1 MAKKSESSLEKKLTL
16 KTESYWNDAD
26 KKAVKAT
33 FDFSDDYKEF
43 LKVNKTEREVVDAFV
58 AQAAKAGFK
67 DINKVKKLKTGD
79 KVYMVN
85 RNKTMCMAVIGKKP
99 LTDGYRLVA
108 SHVDSPR
115 IDLKQKPLYE
125 DSDIELAIFKTHYY
139 GGIKKYQWVNIPL
152 AIHGVVVTSTGKT
165 VKINIGEGEDDPAF
179 VISDLLP
186 HLAHKAQGDRKIF
199 DGIRGEELRILA
211 GHMPL
216 KTEKE
221 AKEKL
226 KLNILKILNDKYGI
240 TEEDLVSAELEAVP
254 AMNPRDI
261 GLDRSMIGAYGQ
273 DDRAC
278 AYTSFRAIMDVKS
291 PEYTSI
297 AYFFDKE
304 EIGSVGATGAQ
315 SNYLELSFIMLMERL
330 TPGFKYS
337 TLKMA
342 ISNGYCL
349 SGDVDVAMQPNFK
362 EVHEAQNSARMGHG
376 IVICKYG
383 GARGKGGA
391 NDASAEFTGQVRN
404 LFNKNNV
411 PWQYAQ
417 LGKVDEGG
425 GGTVARFI
433 AENSIDTIDCGPA
446 LIGMHSPFEIA
457 SKADIYNTYKAY
469 SAFFTEKEL

>member
-1 MAKKSESSLEKKLTL
+1 MAEKKGSKLEEKLTR
-16 KTESYWNDAD
+16 KTESYWNRTQKKDD
-26 KKAVKAT
+26 KAI
-33 FDFSDDYKEF
+33 FDFSDRYMTF
-43 LKVNKTEREVVDAFV
+43 LKENKTEREVVDFFV
-58 AQAAKAGFK
+58 ALAEKKGFK
-67 DINKVKKLKTGD
+67 DVEKVKKLKAGD

-85 RNKTMCMAVIGKKP
+85 RNKTMAMAVIGKKP
-99 LTDGYRLVA
+99 LSDGYRLVA

-115 IDLKQKPLYE
+115 IDLKQNPVYE
-125 DSDIELAIFKTHYY
+125 DKDIELALFKTHYY

-152 AIHGVVVTSTGKT
+152 AIHGVVVKSDGKA
-165 VKINIGEGEDDPAF
+165 VDVVIGEDESEPAF

-186 HLAHKAQGDRKIF
+186 HLAHKAQGERKLF
-199 DGIRGEELRILA
+199 DGIRGEELRIIA
-211 GHMPL
+211 GHIPL
-216 KTEKE
+216 KSEKE
-221 AKEKL
+221 AKERIKLHIL
-226 KLNILKILNDKYGI
+226 KLLNDKYGI
-240 TEEDLVSAELEAVP
+240 TEEDFVSAELEAVP

-278 AYTSFRAIMDVKS
+278 AYTSFEAILNVKS

-315 SNYLELSFIMLMERL
+315 SNYLEITFIKLMERL
-330 TPGFKYS
+330 NPNFRYS
-337 TLKMA
+337 TLKLA
-342 ISNGYCL
+342 ISKGMCL
-349 SGDVDVAMQPNFK
+349 SGDVDVAMQTNFK
-362 EVHEAQNSARMGHG
+362 EVHEPQNSARFGHG

-391 NDASAEFTGQVRN
+391 NDASAEFTGKVRK
-404 LFNKNNV
+404 LFNKNKI

-446 LIGMHSPFEIA
+446 VIGMHSPFEIT
-457 SKADIYNTYKAY
+457 SKADMYNTYRAY
-469 SAFFTEKEL
+469 HAFFQEKEI